1 MRYHN
6 ITKDDM
12 LNGEGLRV
20 VLWVAGCSHA
30 CEGCHNKI
38 TWNPGGG
45 IQFDDTAK
53 QEIFTELDK
62 DYIDGITFSGGDP
75 MHCANEKDVTELC
88 KEIKEKYP
96 DKTIWLYT
104 GYDFEY
110 VEGKEIYKYLDVI
123 VDGEFQIDLLDA
135 NLEWRG
141 SANQAVIHTKDIT
154 DDICY
159 FDTFANWTG
168 PNYTEEE
175 AMHKYHTQY
184 CVNLRDPVVQ
194 QYVLD
199 RPTIN
204 TYDIYIKLKE
214 EGKILFERILDK
226 SYIKM

>member
-45 IQFDDTAK
+45 IPFDDSTK

-104 GYDFEY
+104 GY
-110 VEGKEIYKYLDVI
+110 
-123 VDGEFQIDLLDA
+123 GEFQIDLLDA

-141 SANQAVIHTKDIT
+141 SANQAVIYTKDIT
-154 DDICY
+154 DGICY
-159 FDTFANWTG
+159 FDTFATWTG